1 MDRRSWLVGFLA
13 GGWVATLLAFSG
25 ASPFRAANA
34 QDATPP
40 PAPNPPAMGD
50 GFEPTSPGPT
60 INPSTGSVT
69 RGQPSSTTNTGGF
82 NNRAIALTA
91 PVGNGEH
98 AVYYFDTE
106 LQRLLVYQFR
116 AGDRG
121 GVRLMAA
128 RHIDYD
134 LKLESYRDLSE
145 RSRDELKADY
155 DAMTRGKPAAGP
167 VVPELPVKKVD
178 SPFGK

>member
-1 MDRRSWLVGFLA
+1 MDRRSMLVGFLA
-13 GGWVATLLAFSG
+13 GGWVATLLAFGG
-25 ASPFRAANA
+25 ASPFRAATA
-34 QDATPP
+34 QDAVPP
-40 PAPNPPAMGD
+40 TPPAMGD
-50 GFEPTSPGPT
+50 GFEPTAPGPT
-60 INPSTGSVT
+60 INPSTGGVT
-69 RGQPSSTTNTGGF
+69 RGQASSSTNTGGF

-106 LQRLLVYQFR
+106 HARLLVYQFR

-134 LKLESYRDLSE
+134 LKLEAYRDLSE

-155 DAMTRGKPAAGP
+155 DAMLKGKPPAP
-167 VVPELPVKKVD
+167 DFPELPVKKVD